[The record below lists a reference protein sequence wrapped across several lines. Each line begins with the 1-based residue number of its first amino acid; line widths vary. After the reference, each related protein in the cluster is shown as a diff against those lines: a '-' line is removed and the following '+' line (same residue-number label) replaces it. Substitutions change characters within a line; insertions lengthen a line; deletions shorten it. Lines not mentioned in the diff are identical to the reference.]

1 MEKERQVVG
10 RCQKDRKYRALE
22 AEDDET
28 QRKYRVVELEKVKTP
43 GKKCFLC
50 WKCCSTGKGEK
61 FREEACFLW
70 WKVKKHGK

>member
-10 RCQKDRKYRALE
+10 RCQKHRKYRALE
-22 AEDDET
+22 AEDDEN

-43 GKKCFLC
+43 GKKHIFLC
-50 WKCCSTGKGEK
+50 WKCCSTGKGEN

-70 WKVKKHGK
+70 WKVKNW